1 MSKKPAFAS
10 IDDAI
15 SQAKRKLP
23 GLIFDYIEGAAGQET
38 AALENKTAFAKI
50 KLQPRIL
57 QDVDKRSLN
66 KNFLGQTYALP
77 FGVSP
82 MGMCNLVHP
91 QADRLIAEASA
102 THDIPACLSTAG
114 STSIEEFGKMAGA
127 SAEKN
132 AWFQLYV
139 QTPEIAMDMVKRA
152 EKSGYETI
160 MLTLDVPQVSRR
172 VRDIRNGFEM
182 PFRIGPRQFLD
193 FALHPSW
200 SIRGLINGIPRP
212 INFELSGDGKP
223 FDRNAQR
230 TGANL
235 EFLRK
240 LRERWK
246 GNLIIKG
253 IMCAEDALLVQS
265 EGGDAILVSNHGG
278 RQLDASPPAISV
290 LPHIRAAVG
299 PDFPLLFDSG
309 IRSGEDVVK
318 ALALGADFVMLG
330 RAILFAL
337 GANGASGLDSLF
349 DIFSS
354 DIDTVLAQIGCAN
367 VEDLDEGVLAN
378 CVPDK

>member
-10 IDDAI
+10 LDDAI
-15 SQAKRKLP
+15 AQAQRKLP
-23 GLIFDYIEGAAGQET
+23 GLIFDYIEGAAGLEI

-57 QDVDKRSLN
+57 QDVGERSLT
-66 KNFLGQTYALP
+66 KKFLGQTYALP

-82 MGMCNLVHP
+82 MGMCNLIHP

-102 THDIPACLSTAG
+102 ERDIPVCLSTAG

-127 SAEKN
+127 TASKN

-139 QTPEIAMDMVKRA
+139 QTPEIAMDMVERA
-152 EKSGYETI
+152 EKSGYETL

-193 FALHPSW
+193 FALHPAW
-200 SIRGLINGIPRP
+200 SIRGLRNGIPRP

-223 FDRNAQR
+223 FNRSAQR

-240 LRERWK
+240 LRDRWK

-253 IMCAEDALLVQS
+253 VMCAEDALLVQS
-265 EGGDAILVSNHGG
+265 EGVDGILVSNHGG

-299 PDFPLLFDSG
+299 SGFPLLFDSG

-318 ALALGADFVMLG
+318 ALALGADFVLLG
-330 RAILFAL
+330 RAVLFAL
-337 GANGASGLDSLF
+337 GANGSRGLDNLF

-354 DIDTVLAQIGCAN
+354 DIDTILAQIGCAN
-367 VEDLDEGVLAN
+367 VEYLDESVLAILKET
-378 CVPDK
+378 V